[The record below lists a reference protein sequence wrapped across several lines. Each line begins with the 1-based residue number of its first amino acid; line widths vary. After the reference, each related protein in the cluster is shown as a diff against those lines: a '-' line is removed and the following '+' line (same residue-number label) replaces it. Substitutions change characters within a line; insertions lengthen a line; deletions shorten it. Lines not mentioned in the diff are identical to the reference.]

1 MIGVKAMRD
10 MEGKHYGQILVNY
23 TVKDG
28 TEKKYTDDLA
38 ETIKKFV
45 EDTVDTEI
53 IKDIDVRVNL

>member
-1 MIGVKAMRD
+1 MRD

>member
-1 MIGVKAMRD
+1 MMRD

-38 ETIKKFV
+38 ETIKRFV
-45 EDTVDTEI
+45 EEMVDSEI
-53 IKDIDVRVNL
+53 IKDIDVRDNL

>member
-1 MIGVKAMRD
+1 MRD

-38 ETIKKFV
+38 ETIRKYI
-45 EDTVDTEI
+45 EDTVDDEI